1 MSNIIIIGL
10 LLLIA
15 IILLCAWF
23 IIRAFND
30 INEREKKIQVIET
43 FIQQSDIKID
53 AEWFVLFESNIV
65 HRLRRAVL
73 NNDGKVSDVLKD
85 GINEM
90 TKWLLQTKS

>member
-1 MSNIIIIGL
+1 MGNFLIIVL
-10 LLLIA
+10 LVLIC
-15 IILLCAWF
+15 IILLCTWF
-23 IIRAFND
+23 IIRTFND
-30 INEREKKIQVIET
+30 ITEREKKIQMIET
-43 FIQQSDIKID
+43 FIQHTDHKID
-53 AEWFVLFESNIV
+53 AEWFVLFESNII